1 MQNPV
6 IPIFFTVNE
15 GYAPY
20 LDCAIRSMAENA
32 SKDNEYVIH
41 VLHQDL
47 TDESIEKIKTGI
59 RPPFSVE
66 FTKMEDEFHGIVAR
80 EENKLRC
87 DYFTLTIYFRIF
99 IADMFPQYDKGI
111 YVDSDIIVPGDI
123 SELYKIDLEGN
134 IIGACCD
141 RSIQGVPDLV
151 YYTENA
157 VGAKSDDYINSG
169 ILLMDL
175 RMMREK
181 NFSGLFL
188 DLMNEYHFDTVAP
201 DQDYINAMCNGNIK
215 YLSDDWD
222 TMPPQAGEATLNPSP
237 KLIHFNLFQKPWCYD
252 NIPYEE
258 YFWKYADKS
267 PFKEDILAH
276 KEGYDES
283 KQNADRDTLIKLISK
298 AAVLDKNEI
307 TFKKLH
313 ESGVKIRI

>member
-6 IPIFFTVNE
+6 IPIFFTVDE

-20 LDCAIRSMAENA
+20 LDCAIRSMVENA
-32 SKDNEYVIH
+32 SKDNEYVIY
-41 VLHQDL
+41 VLHQDM
-47 TDESIEKIKTGI
+47 TDDSIEKVRTGVKS
-59 RPPFSVE
+59 PFSIE
-66 FTKMEDEFHGIVAR
+66 FIKMEDEFHGIVAR

-123 SELYKIDLEGN
+123 SELYNVDLEGN

-157 VGAKSDDYINSG
+157 VGAQSDDYINSG

-181 NFSGLFL
+181 NFSGHFL

-222 TMPPQAGEATLNPSP
+222 TMPPQAGEATLNSSP

-267 PFKEDILAH
+267 PFREDILAH
-276 KEGYDES
+276 KAGYDES

-307 TFKKLH
+307 TFKKLY